1 MTSLQEQ
8 VLVLQASID
17 NVQSELNQ
25 VRKDK
30 LAAHIKVMAPFLKV
44 FPEEIET
51 TVTESGVYFKEQ
63 GKELFNI
70 YFDRSWSSSQVLDL
84 QLNYYTRIVGSKDAF
99 ELKRLSL
106 LGYAADVVAFGTQE
120 IITKL
125 NEASVPFDQ
134 QSQKLYEELSELSK
148 SQKRIESAILSQKK
162 EEIKQQLF
170 RGDTIT
176 FDKRVFIDMK
186 YNYRA
191 TLYSIKLQDIS
202 KSGKTATAIYNL
214 INGKDVL
221 GREENINVGSILDQ
235 IVYNYSDNI
244 VSALELV

>member
-44 FPEEIET
+44 FPEEVET

-70 YFDRSWSSSQVLDL
+70 YFDRSWSSSEVLDL
-84 QLNYYTRIVGSKDAF
+84 QVNYYTRIVGSKDAF

-120 IITKL
+120 IIAKL

-148 SQKRIESAILSQKK
+148 SQKRILSSIEHEDK
-162 EEIKQQLF
+162 EQLLQNLVSE
-170 RGDTIT
+170 GIT
-176 FDKRVFIDMK
+176 FNEDKYIRLKHNFTDRMNSVKIT
-186 YNYRA
+186 N
-191 TLYSIKLQDIS
+191 IS
-202 KSGKTATAIYNL
+202 KSGKTCSIKYSATNREYVA
-214 INGKDVL
+214 G
-221 GREENINVGSILDQ
+221 EENMNVQELIDRLYVHYKD
-235 IVYNYSDNI
+235 IVPT
-244 VSALELV
+244 LELV

>member
-25 VRKDK
+25 VRKDRV
-30 LAAHIKVMAPFLKV
+30 AAHIKVMAPFLKV

-106 LGYAADVVAFGTQE
+106 LGYAADVVACGTQE

-148 SQKRIESAILSQKK
+148 SQKRILSSIEHEDK
-162 EEIKQQLF
+162 EQLLKNLVSE
-170 RGDTIT
+170 GIT
-176 FDKRVFIDMK
+176 FNEDKYIRLKHNFTDRMNSFKIT
-186 YNYRA
+186 N
-191 TLYSIKLQDIS
+191 IS
-202 KSGKTATAIYNL
+202 KSGKSCSIKYSAANREYVA
-214 INGKDVL
+214 G
-221 GREENINVGSILDQ
+221 EENMNVQELIDRLYVHYKD
-235 IVYNYSDNI
+235 IVP
-244 VSALELV
+244 ALELV

>member
-17 NVQSELNQ
+17 NVQSELDQ
-25 VRKDK
+25 VRRDRV
-30 LAAHIKVMAPFLKV
+30 AAHIRVMAPFLKV
-44 FPEEIET
+44 FPEEVET

-70 YFDRSWSSSQVLDL
+70 YFDRSWSSRQVEDL
-84 QLNYYTRIVGSKDAF
+84 QLNYYTTSVASKNSF

-134 QSQKLYEELSELSK
+134 QAEKLYEELHELGK
-148 SQKRIESAILSQKK
+148 SQRTLVSLIEYDDKKQLQQILLCEGISFNEDKYIRLKHNFTDRMNSVRITS
-162 EEIKQQLF
+162 
-170 RGDTIT
+170 
-176 FDKRVFIDMK
+176 
-186 YNYRA
+186 
-191 TLYSIKLQDIS
+191 IS
-202 KSGKTATAIYNL
+202 KSGKTCSIKYSAANREYIA
-214 INGKDVL
+214 G
-221 GREENINVGSILDQ
+221 EENMNVQELIDRLYVHYKD
-235 IVYNYSDNI
+235 IVP
-244 VSALELV
+244 ALELV